1 MHAKRAI
8 LGIAAAGLAMGSG
21 LARAADLTVTAFGG
35 IWEQNYRKCVI
46 EPFEQRTGKKVD
58 VVLGTPAQWLNQI
71 AANPGKPP
79 IDVVTNT
86 TDVGYEAIRRGLVDA
101 FTAEQVPNLAD
112 VAPQF
117 KDVTKGHGALYGY
130 GAMGLAY
137 DSKRVKNPPKTWDE
151 FVQGTLRGDWVAAMP
166 GISYPSTTITGLW
179 LFVHLYANDDLD
191 NIGPAL
197 QKIKAM
203 RDSGNLLFWNDVNEF
218 LSLIKTRQVDIG
230 MYWDGR
236 TWAFHDEG
244 NPDVRYYNPQPGA
257 PISSSFI
264 QKVKNGSPLAYDFIN
279 TVLSPQAQ
287 GCWGSAMRYA
297 MSNTKAEYT
306 PEVKDQIT
314 PTSQILVAPYEQ
326 IGQKAGAW
334 IEQWNK
340 TIR

>member
-1 MHAKRAI
+1 MKRY
-8 LGIAAAGLAMGSG
+8 GWAAAALACWSLGNS
-21 LARAADLTVTAFGG
+21 AQAADLTVTAFGG

-46 EPFEQRTGKKVD
+46 EPFEKQTGKKVD

-71 AANPGKPP
+71 AANPQKPP

-86 TDVGYEAIRRGLVDA
+86 TDTGYEAIRRGLVDA
-101 FTAEQVPNLAD
+101 FSDKDVANLAD

-137 DSKRVKNPPKTWDE
+137 SQKRVKQPPKSWDE
-151 FVQGTLRGDWVAAMP
+151 FVEGTIRGDWTAAMP
-166 GISYPSTTITGLW
+166 GISYPSTTITALW
-179 LFVHLYANDDLD
+179 LFVHLYAKDDLD
-191 NIGPAL
+191 NIAPAL

-203 RDSGNLLFWNDVNEF
+203 HDSGHLIFWNDVNEF
-218 LSLIKTRQVDIG
+218 LSLMKTGQIDIG

-236 TWAFHDEG
+236 AWAFHDEG
-244 NPDVRYYNPQPGA
+244 NPDVLYYNPQPGA

-264 QKVKNGSPLAYDFIN
+264 QKVKNGSPLAYQFIN

-297 MSNTKAEYT
+297 MSNTKTQYAEA
-306 PEVKDQIT
+306 VKDQIT
-314 PTSQILVAPYEQ
+314 PTSQILIAPYEE
-326 IGQKAGAW
+326 IGKRAGTW
-334 IEQWNK
+334 VEQWNK
-340 TIR
+340 TVR